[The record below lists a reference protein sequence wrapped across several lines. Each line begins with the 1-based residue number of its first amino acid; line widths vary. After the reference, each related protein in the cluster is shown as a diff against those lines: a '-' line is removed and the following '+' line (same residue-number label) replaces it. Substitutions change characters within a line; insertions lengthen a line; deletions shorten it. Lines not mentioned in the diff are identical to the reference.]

1 MKHRIYLPKCTIK
14 VDIWKRVGLEGLFV
28 LVADLRT
35 NMVQAVC
42 KTFLEKGFPIEPVSS
57 VSFNVTGL
65 AEPQVEAVRAMGF
78 TVEEIK

>member
-1 MKHRIYLPKCTIK
+1 MKHKIYLPKCTIK
-14 VDIWKRVGLEGLFV
+14 VDIWKRVGLGGVFNLI
-28 LVADLRT
+28 ADLRT

-57 VSFNVTGL
+57 VSFYVTGL
-65 AEPQVEAVRAMGF
+65 TEPYIEAIKAMGF